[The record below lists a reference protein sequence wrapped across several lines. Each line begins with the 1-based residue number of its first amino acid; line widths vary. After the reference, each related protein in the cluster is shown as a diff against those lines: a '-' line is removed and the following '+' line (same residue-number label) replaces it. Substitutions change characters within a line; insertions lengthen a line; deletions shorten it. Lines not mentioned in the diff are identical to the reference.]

1 MEEDLLRAAIFDLL
15 HQQEAMVQVYLQNY
29 ALRYLNKA
37 MVHNVFSKQCI
48 AAFVRSN
55 GTSVFAKHFLAVF
68 YETAAQ
74 IYF

>member
-1 MEEDLLRAAIFDLL
+1 
-15 HQQEAMVQVYLQNY
+15 MVQVYLQNY
-29 ALRYLNKA
+29 VLRYLNKA

-74 IYF
+74 MYLQNNAMYLQNTAMYLQNSAM